1 MKTKQR
7 RVGITGT
14 AAASDARKAGT
25 TVSRWKP
32 DLSGAGRAKYR
43 SLVESIREAI
53 ASGELADDERLPAQR
68 AMAKLLG
75 VNVATVTKAISE
87 AGRLG
92 LVVTRPGGGTRVV
105 GAKRAASATA
115 DEMRGI
121 VDLSI
126 NIPPVALVKPILDD
140 IMATL
145 AQLRHSEQLFNYA
158 PLGGAGR
165 DRDAGGHWI
174 SARGLKPAPERLIV
188 TQGAHEGLFAALTA
202 AIQPGDTVLCEN
214 LNYTGIRRLG
224 ELCRVTLV
232 GIATDDGGMQPKA
245 LADACAKYSPKAIV
259 CTPVTLNP
267 TTATQNLERRQ
278 AILAIARRNSVTII
292 EDDIYGSIAGDD
304 TPPLAA
310 LWPEGVI
317 YVCGL
322 SKCVAPGL
330 RVGYLSAPARL
341 MSRLRDALVLLS
353 WTAPSLHGAV
363 ATEMI
368 NSGLAQACARLHRDE
383 ALRRMALAKGILGKG
398 LVAGPAATYHAWLPL
413 PSAWLERDA
422 VASFQRHGILVSP
435 AGHFVVGNR
444 NAPAAVRISLGATA
458 DAGILERA
466 LRTIAD
472 VLDRESTGLNSV
484 V

>member
-1 MKTKQR
+1 M
-7 RVGITGT
+7 TG
-14 AAASDARKAGT
+14 AAPQSDPKKAGT
-25 TVSRWKP
+25 AVSRWKP
-32 DLSGAGRAKYR
+32 DLSGAGRAKYL
-43 SLVESIREAI
+43 SLVESLRAAI
-53 ASGELADDERLPAQR
+53 ANGELADDERLPAQR
-68 AMAKLLG
+68 EMARLLG

-105 GAKRAASATA
+105 GAKSAASATV
-115 DEMRGI
+115 DERRGI

-126 NIPPVALVKPILDD
+126 NIPPVELVKPILDD
-140 IMATL
+140 VISTL
-145 AQLRHSEQLFNYA
+145 ARLRHSEQLFGYA

-165 DRDAGGHWI
+165 DRAAGGRWI
-174 SARGLKPAPERLIV
+174 SARGLGPGSERLIV

-202 AIQPGDTVLCEN
+202 ATQPGDTVLCES
-214 LNYTGIRRLG
+214 LNYAGIRRLG

-232 GIATDDGGMQPKA
+232 GIATDGGGMQPKA
-245 LADACAKYSPKAIV
+245 LADACAKHAPKAIV

-267 TTATQNLERRQ
+267 TTATQSLERRQ
-278 AILAIARRNSVTII
+278 AILAIARKNSITIV

-304 TPPLAA
+304 SPPLAA

-330 RVGYLSAPARL
+330 RVGYLSAPERL

-368 NSGLAQACARLHRDE
+368 NSGQADACARLHRQE

-398 LVAGPAATYHAWLPL
+398 LVAGPAATYHAWLRL
-413 PSAWLERDA
+413 PSAWQERDA

-435 AGHFVVGNR
+435 AGHFIVGNR
-444 NAPAAVRISLGATA
+444 DAPAAVRISLGAAA

-472 VLDRESTGLNSV
+472 VLDRESMGLNSV